1 MNSFPKSEHQMQHGP
16 MTRGQI
22 LDYEFDEFIQANP
35 HIYKKFRM
43 LAVKLKAKGIDR
55 WGAKSLWEVL
65 RWDLAMETNA
75 PIDGPALNN
84 NHVSR
89 MARKLMADEPEDF
102 AGFFQLRRLKSNG

>member
-1 MNSFPKSEHQMQHGP
+1 MTDGHHMQHGP

-75 PIDGPALNN
+75 PNRWSSAEQQPCQPYGPQAY
-84 NHVSR
+84 VR
-89 MARKLMADEPEDF
+89 RA
-102 AGFFQLRRLKSNG
+102 RRLRGLFSAAPT

>member
-1 MNSFPKSEHQMQHGP
+1 MTDSHRMQHGP

-65 RWDLAMETNA
+65 RWDLAMETGA
-75 PIDGPALNN
+75 KSSDYALNN

-89 MARKLMADEPEDF
+89 LARKLMHDEPEDF
-102 AGFFQLRRLKSNG
+102 EGFFELRRLK

>member
-1 MNSFPKSEHQMQHGP
+1 MMDGHQMQHGP
-16 MTRGQI
+16 MTRGQK

-35 HIYKKFRM
+35 HIYEKFRM

-84 NHVSR
+84 NYTSR
-89 MARKLMADEPEDF
+89 MARKLMAEEPEDF
-102 AGFFQLRRLKSNG
+102 AGFFELRKLKSNA